1 MLEPLPR
8 PSYLSG
14 APRANLVAIAGELCT
29 PAIWMGGAHTERG
42 NEIRLEGMSSSWVID
57 CAGDMPGEYREQ
69 AGRWLVRV
77 FADIDA
83 VPSGLPAIRDMV
95 REAAAAMAAGAT
107 EAPENVYVVCQH
119 GMNRSGLVAGLLL
132 RELGVSGAEAVERI
146 RRARP
151 GALSNEIFRRL
162 VLEG

>member
-8 PSYLSG
+8 PSYLSSP
-14 APRANLVAIAGELCT
+14 PRANLVAIAGELCA

-42 NEIRLEGMSSSWVID
+42 NEIRLEGIAGSWVID
-57 CAGDMPGEYREQ
+57 CAGDMPREYREQ

-83 VPSGLPAIRDMV
+83 VPSGLPSIRDMV
-95 REAAAAMAAGAT
+95 REAASAMDARSAD
-107 EAPENVYVVCQH
+107 APTNVYVVCQH

-132 RELGVSGAEAVERI
+132 RELGMSGAEAVERI
-146 RRARP
+146 CSARP
-151 GALSNEIFRRL
+151 GALSNQAFRRL